1 MSYEVALF
9 DLDSTLFDSALSEK
23 LALEASFEHY
33 AVSLTDEFLSQY
45 KIINT
50 QLWLDF
56 EQGTISLDQLRVE
69 RFSRLCRKLN
79 LTIRPH
85 ELADLYEGNLGISG
99 KALCWGYG
107 VACADQTNGK
117 NWLDNKWS
125 RVCSEGT
132 LKTFQSLPVF

>member
-23 LALEASFEHY
+23 LALKASFERY
-33 AVSLTDEFLSQY
+33 AISLTDEFLSQY

-99 KALCWGYG
+99 KLYAGVELLALIK
-107 VACADQTNGK
+107 QTAK
-117 NWLDNKWS
+117 TDDNKWS
-125 RVCSEGT
+125 SLFSGT
-132 LKTFQSLPVF
+132 LDIHFTSI